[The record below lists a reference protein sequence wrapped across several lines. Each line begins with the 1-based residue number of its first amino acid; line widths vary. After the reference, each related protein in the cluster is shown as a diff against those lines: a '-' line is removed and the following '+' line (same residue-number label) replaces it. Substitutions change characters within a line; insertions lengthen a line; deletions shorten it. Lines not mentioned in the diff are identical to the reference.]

1 MKVYTEVIYRWDD
14 DVNKLIEVSSQSYDY
29 EGNVDLLQGTP
40 TGQQDYAGL
49 VGMQQEGGL
58 GSYLQS
64 EFGLGA
70 DYQKYLTPLQQKP
83 FDIIQQ
89 QYGDTL
95 GKLQMSTGQQIGTAM
110 GQASQAAS
118 KSGFATSGTVNQALE
133 SQKNQLFESYN
144 MDKRSATTDL
154 ESSIYGEQE
163 KQLDKFYS
171 DIGNVVRL
179 KQSAEADSGGG
190 CCFIILEVEEKNGLN
205 KDVRRYRDE
214 MMNDSNRSGYYKLAQ
229 VSVPLMRKSKLIKW
243 FFKYSFVKPAKSW
256 AKWHY
261 HKKGIGWI
269 FEPLRKFWLGL
280 FTYLGKEYK
289 LRVDNG

>member
-29 EGNVDLLQGTP
+29 EGDVDLLQLNPNNNLLEQLTWQEQVEAKQQEMNYFGNAAAPAAPAYTGP

-58 GSYLQS
+58 GSYLEA
-64 EFGLGA
+64 EFGLGE

-95 GKLQMSTGQQIGTAM
+95 GKLQMSTGQQMGTAM

-133 SQKNQLFESYN
+133 SQKNQLFESYG

-179 KQSAEADSGGG
+179 KQSEEAGGG
-190 CCFIILEVEEKNGLN
+190 
-205 KDVRRYRDE
+205 
-214 MMNDSNRSGYYKLAQ
+214 
-229 VSVPLMRKSKLIKW
+229 
-243 FFKYSFVKPAKSW
+243 
-256 AKWHY
+256 
-261 HKKGIGWI
+261 KK
-269 FEPLRKFWLGL
+269 
-280 FTYLGKEYK
+280 
-289 LRVDNG
+289 